1 MIQVKNIQLLEICG
15 DENLVVSVFC
25 SNFAA
30 EIKIN
35 PNYEE
40 CIYDYWMDGAA
51 GADDCGDG
59 VEQLQRNADGDDP
72 KRVLAKSR
80 YQRSYPNK
88 DHREL
93 RWDEKVGLNRQ
104 K

>member
-1 MIQVKNIQLLEICG
+1 MNRPKMIQVENIQLLEICG
-15 DENLVVSVFC
+15 GENLVVSVFC
-25 SNFAA
+25 STFAA

-59 VEQLQRNADGDDP
+59 VEQLQRDADGDDP
-72 KRVLAKSR
+72 KRVLAESR
-80 YQRSYPNK
+80 HLRRDPNQN
-88 DHREL
+88 D
-93 RWDEKVGLNRQ
+93 
-104 K
+104 